1 MLSALREE
9 VCAANVGLQQHDL
22 VTLTWGNVSGID
34 RGLGRVVIKPSG
46 VPYDQLTPASMV
58 VLDLAGAVV
67 DGTLSP
73 SVDAPTHIRLYA
85 AFPDIGGV
93 AHTHSRFATAFA
105 QACREL
111 PCLGTTH
118 ADYFHGTVPLTREL
132 TGHEVDTQYEAATGN
147 AIVERL
153 ADTPPL
159 HMPGALVPRHGPFTW
174 GRSPVEAVL
183 HAVVLEE
190 VAALAWHTLALNA
203 SPAMLTDYVLAKHHE
218 RKHGADAY
226 YGQAG

>member
-1 MLSALREE
+1 MMLSALREE
-9 VCAANVGLQQHDL
+9 VCAANVGLQRHGL
-22 VTLTWGNVSGID
+22 VTLTWGNVSAID
-34 RGLGRVVIKPSG
+34 RDSGRVVIKPSG

-58 VLDLAGAVV
+58 VLDLEGAVI

-85 AFPDIGGV
+85 AFPEIGGV
-93 AHTHSRFATAFA
+93 AHTHSRYATAFA

-118 ADYFHGTVPLTREL
+118 ADYFHGPVPLTRQL
-132 TGHEVDTQYEAATGN
+132 TRDEVDQQYEAATGN
-147 AIVERL
+147 AIVECL
-153 ADTPPL
+153 EGTPAL
-159 HMPGALVPRHGPFTW
+159 HMPGVLVPQHGPFTW
-174 GRSPVEAVL
+174 GHTAEEALL

-190 VAALAWHTLALNA
+190 VAALAWHALALN
-203 SPAMLTDYVLAKHHE
+203 SHPAGLPGHVLAKHHE

-226 YGQAG
+226 YGQK